1 MILYNPLDFYP
12 CSLLFRRELSRKS
25 TSTSTIATNEKHAY
39 FASLIS
45 LSGQGKKTPSQG
57 GEKKVQRFSEKVQRF
72 SKNVGDFFENDGHF
86 LTTLGDLCHSTLFF
100 EEIMPQNLV
109 NHRKHY
115 KFATQR

>member
-1 MILYNPLDFYP
+1 VILYNPLDFYP

-25 TSTSTIATNEKHAY
+25 TIATDEKHAY

-45 LSGQGKKTPSQG
+45 LSRQRKKEPSQG
-57 GEKKVQRFSEKVQRF
+57 GEKKAQRF

>member
-1 MILYNPLDFYP
+1 
-12 CSLLFRRELSRKS
+12 LFCL
-25 TSTSTIATNEKHAY
+25 TY
-39 FASLIS
+39 FVVKA
-45 LSGQGKKTPSQG
+45 GQKTPSQG

-72 SKNVGDFFENDGHF
+72 PKNVGDFFENDGHF
-86 LTTLGDLCHSTLFF
+86 LTAVGDLCHTTLFF

>member
-25 TSTSTIATNEKHAY
+25 TIATDEKHAY
-39 FASLIS
+39 FSSLIS
-45 LSGQGKKTPSQG
+45 LSRQRKKTPSQG
-57 GEKKVQRFSEKVQRF
+57 GGKKVQRFLEKVQRF

-86 LTTLGDLCHSTLFF
+86 LTAVGDLCHSTLFF